1 MGLEKKQAAEKHHF
15 DSFRDHYSLPPGRIE
30 YGDKPDV
37 VIHGDRKIG
46 IEIARIYKV
55 DGRDPRSEQLQRG
68 DRQKVIERAERNFL
82 SLGGR
87 KIELN
92 IGFDHNYPIARN
104 RINQIASDLTKFALE
119 ISPEQDSCVRNFPLE
134 ETPEIG
140 FLYHSGIEYPNSRW
154 CVQQS
159 YDVPTLSVDRVKA
172 LVEEKNEKIS
182 GYIECDAH
190 WLLLIVDFWDPA
202 QDQDISWPAGESV
215 GRTCFERILIYKTMF
230 TKVVEVSQ
238 S

>member
-1 MGLEKKQAAEKHHF
+1 MGLEKKQAAEKNHF
-15 DSFRDHYSLPPGRIE
+15 DSFRDNFKLPPGRIE

-55 DGRDPRSEQLQRG
+55 DGRDPHSEQLQRR
-68 DRQKVIERAERNFL
+68 DRQKVVEQAERNFL

-92 IGFDHNYPIARN
+92 IGFDPNYPIARN
-104 RINQIASDLTKFALE
+104 RIDQIASDLTKIALE
-119 ISPEQDSCVRNFPLE
+119 ISSGQDSCVRNFPLE

-154 CVQQS
+154 CIQQS
-159 YDVPTLSVDRVKA
+159 YDVPTLSVARVKE
-172 LVEEKNEKIS
+172 LIKDKIEKMQ
-182 GYIECDAH
+182 GYQTCDVY

-202 QDQDISWPAGESV
+202 QDQDIRWPAGESV
-215 GRTCFERILIYKTMF
+215 GRTPFERILMYKTMF
-230 TKVVEVSQ
+230 TDVFEVHQ
-238 S
+238 L